1 MKRKILLG
9 IVLGTI
15 LLFMTGCCM
24 QHEWVTADCVAP
36 QTCNKCGKT
45 EGDALG
51 HKWEDATCASAKT
64 CTVCG
69 KTEGDV
75 LDHKWEDATCIDA
88 KACTVCGKTEGEA
101 LGHKWE
107 AATCTDA
114 KTCTACGKTEGNALG
129 HRMQIA
135 TCTSAKTCK
144 LCGMTEG
151 DALGH
156 KWEEATC
163 TSAKTCQRCHK
174 KEGSSLGH
182 EWEAATCTKPRTC
195 KTCKQTEGSARGH
208 NIDIYG
214 WCDECN
220 TKVGTNLSNMYY
232 GSYITVEAR
241 SSKDELGCL
250 DGYMITVK
258 SKNENRKFYNAEV
271 EIEWRLYYDDALGR
285 TQYKTTR
292 TQVLALDE
300 NGNAIYTGLFSE
312 LEKIYAINRAT
323 FGVKGIRG
331 YVTE

>member
-9 IVLGTI
+9 VVLGTI

-24 QHEWVTADCVAP
+24 RHEWVEADCVEP
-36 QTCNKCGKT
+36 QTCNKCGKI

-51 HKWEDATCASAKT
+51 HKWEEATCISAKT
-64 CTVCG
+64 CIVCG
-69 KTEGDV
+69 KTEGDA
-75 LDHKWEDATCIDA
+75 LDHKWEDATCI
-88 KACTVCGKTEGEA
+88 
-101 LGHKWE
+101 
-107 AATCTDA
+107 DA

-156 KWEEATC
+156 KWKEATC

-195 KTCKQTEGSARGH
+195 KNCKQTEGSARGH
-208 NIDIYG
+208 NIDISG

-220 TKVGTNLSNMYY
+220 TKVGTNLSDKYY
-232 GSYITVEAR
+232 GSYIEVVAR
-241 SSKDELGCL
+241 SSKDEQGYL

-258 SKNENRKFYNAEV
+258 SLNNNRKFYNAEI
-271 EIEWRLYYDDALGR
+271 EIEWHLFFDEVIGGERVRYDD
-285 TQYKTTR
+285 TK

-300 NGNAIYTGLFSE
+300 NGNASYTGIFSE
-312 LEKIYAINRAT
+312 LYAYNHVSYA
-323 FGVKGIRG
+323 VKRIRG